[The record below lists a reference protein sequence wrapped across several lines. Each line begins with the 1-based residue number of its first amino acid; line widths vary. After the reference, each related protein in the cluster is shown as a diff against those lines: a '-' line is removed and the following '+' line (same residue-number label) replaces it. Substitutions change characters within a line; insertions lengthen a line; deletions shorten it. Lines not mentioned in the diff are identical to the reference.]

1 MLKHFIDSN
10 SKIYKFSS
18 YLMDLFT
25 LNLLFLITC
34 LPIVTIGASTLALS
48 RVTMKMA
55 EGKLAF
61 PTKTYLQEWKDNFLR
76 GTTIELILIIY
87 GVLLVV
93 AIRLLPILPI
103 ISFVIVGVGIL
114 LALITFV
121 VFCIFI
127 FPYSARYENSL
138 LGSFRVVLQVSSL
151 NPKITAG
158 LLILIIAIAAIMSLD
173 PFWLIFVSFFFFMI
187 GFSTV
192 SFGISHISLK
202 LFTPYE

>member
-10 SKIYKFSS
+10 SKIYKISS
-18 YLMDLFT
+18 YIMDLFT
-25 LNLLFLITC
+25 LNLLFLLTC
-34 LPIVTIGASTLALS
+34 LPIITIGASTLALS

-55 EGKLAF
+55 EGKLSS
-61 PTKTYLQEWKDNFLR
+61 PTKTYLHEWKDNFLR
-76 GTTIELILIIY
+76 GTTIGLILVVY
-87 GVLLVV
+87 GALLIV

-114 LALITFV
+114 IAMITFV

-127 FPYSARYENSL
+127 FPYNARYENTL
-138 LGSFRVVLQVSSL
+138 LGGFRVVLQVSSL
-151 NPKITAG
+151 NPKLTVS
-158 LLILIIAIAAIMSLD
+158 LLVLIIAILAIISLD
-173 PFWLIFVSFFFFMI
+173 PFWLIFISFIFFMI
-187 GFSTV
+187 GFATV